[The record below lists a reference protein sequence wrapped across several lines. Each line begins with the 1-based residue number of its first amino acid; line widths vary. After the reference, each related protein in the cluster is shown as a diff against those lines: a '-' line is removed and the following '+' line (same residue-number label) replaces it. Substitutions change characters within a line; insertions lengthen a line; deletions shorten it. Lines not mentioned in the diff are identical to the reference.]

1 MNSPITRLIDY
12 GESTFD
18 ALEAFWENPR
28 TQRFSANLLIVTF
41 ILTLI
46 IIELRRRGFL
56 PDALKSV
63 FPDSHFFAVSIAFT
77 MLLGI
82 EILGLVFSVARSV
95 SESLGKQFEIL
106 SLILLRQSFK
116 EFIYFD
122 EPIEWQKVSE
132 PVMHILSDTG
142 GALAIFAMLAFYNR
156 IQLHRPVVMDANERL
171 KFIAAKKLVGLLL
184 LLIFISV
191 GLNDLA
197 RSFAGLPTY
206 DFFATFYTI
215 LVFSDVLLVLVS
227 LRYSPNYLILFRNSG
242 FAVATVIIRLALT
255 APAYINVL
263 LGVAAAFF
271 AVGVT
276 IAYNVS
282 SSFKARTSKEDL

>member
-1 MNSPITRLIDY
+1 MASPIARTIGY
-12 GESTFD
+12 GEKVFD
-18 ALEAFWENPR
+18 SLEGFWESPR
-28 TQRFSANLLIVTF
+28 TQRFAANLLIVTF
-41 ILTLI
+41 VVTLI

-56 PDALKSV
+56 PDSLKSV

-95 SESLGKQFEIL
+95 SEALGKQFEIL

-156 IQLHRPVVMDANERL
+156 IQLHRAITMDAGERA
-171 KFIAAKKLVGLLL
+171 KFVGAKKIVALLL
-184 LLIFISV
+184 LFIFIFI
-191 GLNDLA
+191 GLNDLI
-197 RSFAGLPTY
+197 RGVVGEKTY

-227 LRYSPNYLILFRNSG
+227 LRYSPNYQILFRNSG

-255 APAYINVL
+255 APPYINVL
-263 LGVAAAFF
+263 LGIAAATF
-271 AVGVT
+271 AIGVT
-276 IAYNVS
+276 IAYNIS
-282 SSFKARTSKEDL
+282 SSFKSRTAQEEP